1 MYEEITT
8 LSHAMKLALKNSL
21 LSPNFKINKSTLK
34 SLLKRNLISNDYKLT
49 HFGYYTAISLLSLKE
64 QCNILK
70 FQINELKIN
79 QKIYHPELMAIN
91 YYKDMNKEIY
101 FIENSIAY
109 HFFKILIFDE
119 LNSYMNKTKNFW
131 SKYVYLQAY
140 DDFIKIIDTE
150 MINRIK
156 LIKEDKFKK
165 NINLILEPL
174 EKQKYIIDD
183 DNIKIEILI
192 KNNMFYNDP
201 FDGLNFNIFVKLF
214 KYLKQNTFEKMVGI
228 FFQDPYLFRRG
239 WPDLILFDNHD
250 VKFIE
255 IKTTDKLTY
264 HQIVTLD
271 HMVNKAG
278 IDFSILK
285 LTP

>member
-1 MYEEITT
+1 
-8 LSHAMKLALKNSL
+8 
-21 LSPNFKINKSTLK
+21 
-34 SLLKRNLISNDYKLT
+34 
-49 HFGYYTAISLLSLKE
+49 
-64 QCNILK
+64 
-70 FQINELKIN
+70 
-79 QKIYHPELMAIN
+79 MAIN